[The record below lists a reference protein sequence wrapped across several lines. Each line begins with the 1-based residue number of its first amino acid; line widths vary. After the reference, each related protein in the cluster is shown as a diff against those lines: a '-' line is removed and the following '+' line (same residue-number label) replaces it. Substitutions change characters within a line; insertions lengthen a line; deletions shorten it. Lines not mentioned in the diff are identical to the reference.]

1 MPHETGQSRM
11 TLQLDFSVRRR
22 GFSLDARLELPG
34 KGVTALF
41 GRSGSG
47 KTTLLRCIAG
57 LHRERHGRLVFR
69 GETWQDAERFVPT
82 YQRPLGYVF
91 QEASLFPH
99 LRVLQNLEY
108 GFRRVPP
115 GQRRI
120 GLADVISLLKLEDL
134 LERYP
139 EQISGG
145 QRQRVALGR
154 ALLTS
159 PRLLLMDEPLASLDA
174 ASKEEILPFLES
186 LRDRLDLPIL
196 YVSHSIEEVMRLADH
211 LVLLENGS
219 VVAQG
224 QLQALLTARELPF
237 VRTENSSTVLDARVA
252 CLDAGDGLTELEV
265 EGQPLLITRQ
275 PVSAGRIVRVR
286 IMARDVGLALE
297 PPTATSFL
305 NCLKVTLLDCQ
316 PGLVPSQLLV
326 RLRIGGQVLLS
337 RVSRRSAEHLALHP
351 GQSLHALVKG
361 VALS

>member
-1 MPHETGQSRM
+1 M
-11 TLQLDFSVRRR
+11 
-22 GFSLDARLELPG
+22 
-34 KGVTALF
+34 
-41 GRSGSG
+41 
-47 KTTLLRCIAG
+47 
-57 LHRERHGRLVFR
+57 
-69 GETWQDAERFVPT
+69 
-82 YQRPLGYVF
+82 
-91 QEASLFPH
+91 
-99 LRVLQNLEY
+99 
-108 GFRRVPP
+108 
-115 GQRRI
+115 
-120 GLADVISLLKLEDL
+120 ISLLKLEDL

-219 VVAQG
+219 VIAQG